1 MTMPCIHQ
9 CENLYLKPRSNE
21 IEMSK
26 IQVPLSK
33 SQIYDLSI
41 IAYLFTYLTCKR
53 GSVAGGSGM
62 LASATANHAKGQ
74 LISKCPFGVPKSTKK
89 KICEDFC
96 HSL

>member
-53 GSVAGGSGM
+53 GS
-62 LASATANHAKGQ
+62 LASNLVVLDGAAMQPHLVNRDAT
-74 LISKCPFGVPKSTKK
+74 T
-89 KICEDFC
+89 
-96 HSL
+96 